1 MPTKNGIGGIF
12 LSSVSGLQ
20 PLISA
25 SSTVLRKHIEGESP
39 HLGKGQVNILIRPFT
54 NILPRPVCSAFA
66 APCKCSHS
74 LERMAAA
81 AALPNAHVLARNL
94 PDKSD
99 ERASEGGRG
108 REREGDDAMCFYN
121 DHGVGSW
128 REREGEEE
136 GKIGSFCTGFGYKA
150 GARLR

>member
-1 MPTKNGIGGIF
+1 
-12 LSSVSGLQ
+12 
-20 PLISA
+20 
-25 SSTVLRKHIEGESP
+25 
-39 HLGKGQVNILIRPFT
+39 
-54 NILPRPVCSAFA
+54 
-66 APCKCSHS
+66 
-74 LERMAAA
+74 MAAA

-108 REREGDDAMCFYN
+108 RQREGGGAMCFYN

-136 GKIGSFCTGFGYKA
+136 GEQDRQYLHKARKADSQATRKAAAVSCVFSKPFSCHGLENRRSVLLGSLPTLVWLIFTSVFLLGKKLF
-150 GARLR
+150 

>member
-1 MPTKNGIGGIF
+1 M
-12 LSSVSGLQ
+12 
-20 PLISA
+20 A
-25 SSTVLRKHIEGESP
+25 
-39 HLGKGQVNILIRPFT
+39 
-54 NILPRPVCSAFA
+54 
-66 APCKCSHS
+66 
-74 LERMAAA
+74 AAA

-108 REREGDDAMCFYN
+108 RQREGDDAMCFYN

-136 GKIGSFCTGFGYKA
+136 GEQDRQYLHKARKADSQATRKAAAVSCVFSKPFSCHGLENRRSVLLGSLPTLVWLIFTSVFLLGKKLF
-150 GARLR
+150 